1 HLKSKGSACF
11 EDYPD
16 YASAD
21 PLDGQGHC
29 NALRVSAAKVLGEHL
44 KDLAGDLL
52 LIGDMNAYGMEDPI
66 RVL

>member
-1 HLKSKGSACF
+1 MVNHLKSKGSACF

-29 NALRVSAAKVLGEHL
+29 NALRVSAAKVLGSTSRIWPGICCL
-44 KDLAGDLL
+44 SAT
-52 LIGDMNAYGMEDPI
+52 
-66 RVL
+66 